1 MWKAAGGGFLGVA
14 IPIGVEYGAKGARI
28 TTGTVKWSGVVG
40 LVEGVLGIGGAYL
53 SSKGKALR
61 SLSEEG
67 KAGLAAFGGAGLA
80 TGTSII
86 VLDELRKRAMYE
98 FRQKYGGK
106 VPQSLDLGEGEGEGF
121 PMSHEEIPTTPL
133 VEEI

>member
-14 IPIGVEYGAKGARI
+14 IPIGVEYGAKGARV
-28 TTGTVKWSGVVG
+28 TTGTVKWSGIVG
-40 LVEGVLGIGGAYL
+40 LVEGVIGIGGAL
-53 SSKGKALR
+53 MSKKGVALR

-67 KAGLAAFGGAGLA
+67 RAGLAAFGGAGLA

-86 VLDELRKRAMYE
+86 ILDELRKRAMYT
-98 FRQKYGGK
+98 FRKQYGGK
-106 VPQSLDLGEGEGEGF
+106 VPDSLELGDTEGGF
-121 PMSHEEIPTTPL
+121 PMNKEEIPTTPL